1 MQHYGKLFSA
11 GTINTLT
18 LRNRI
23 IMPPMGTFLNHLSG
37 ETPEKLIEL
46 FGRRARGGAAM
57 LITEPLFTEPP
68 PDDFESLRQIN
79 LNPRSFNNPKL
90 YEWVEAVQVHGCRIC
105 ASLSPLPQKWLLRQM
120 KGGPTRMD
128 ELEAAAYR
136 GLGIFNKLSTGEIE
150 GYITEFAKV
159 ARELKGIGFDAIE
172 INFAFF
178 CDFFTLDTFNKRT
191 DKYGGG
197 KEGGVIFNRELIE
210 GTRQAV
216 GKDFPLM
223 LMLDADQFTEGYRTI
238 EDSKILAPQFEEWG
252 IDCIR
257 CRGGTSIAM
266 EYDCIPHYLP
276 KGAIAHL
283 AAEVKKVVSIPVVA
297 NGKLSDPEVAEKL
310 LIEGKA
316 DFIAIARGLLAD
328 ADLPNKLRAGRADR
342 VRKCISCNIGC
353 LGNLMLS
360 PIRPSRCTVNPI
372 LGVEEKFKEIPHAL
386 EEKKIVIVGGGPAG
400 MSAALTAARRGHQ
413 VVLFEKT
420 EKLGGGGQFKLACIP
435 PHKEELY
442 YIPEYYER
450 ELTEMKNIKLHF
462 NTEASAETVMGEQPD
477 AVIIAT
483 GSNADSNHFPGA
495 ENPGVMSYQNA
506 LLEEKITAE
515 QVAVVGGGSVGC
527 ETAHHLLKRGA
538 QVTILE
544 MLPRLAHEV
553 NHATRNCL
561 IKELTREGAEMI
573 CGARVTS
580 LSGNTVTYNIDGK
593 EVKKEADTVVLALG
607 ARPANQIYF
616 QLSDTVWDLHLIGDA
631 REPRQIMHAV
641 SEGFYTA
648 YHL

>member
-1 MQHYGKLFSA
+1 MKPYEKLFSSA
-11 GTINTLT
+11 TINSLT
-18 LRNRI
+18 LKNRI
-23 IMPPMGTFLNHLSG
+23 IMPPMGTFLNHLTG
-37 ETPEKLIEL
+37 ETPDKLIEL
-46 FGRRARGGAAM
+46 FARRARGGAAM

-68 PDDFESLRQIN
+68 PNDFDSLREIN

-90 YEWVEAVQVHGCRIC
+90 YEWVEAVQVHGCCMC
-105 ASLSPLPQKWLLRQM
+105 ASLSPLPQKWLLRHM
-120 KGGPTRMD
+120 KGGPTKMD

-150 GYITEFAKV
+150 GYIDEFAKV
-159 ARELKGIGFDAIE
+159 AADLKGIGFDAIE

-178 CDFFTLDTFNKRT
+178 CDFFTLDAFNERT
-191 DKYGGG
+191 DKYGGS
-197 KEGGVIFNRELIE
+197 KEGGLRFNRELIE
-210 GTRQAV
+210 ATRQTI

-238 EDSKILAPQFEEWG
+238 EDSKILAQHFEQWG
-252 IDCIR
+252 VDCIR

-266 EYDCIPHYLP
+266 EYDCIPQYLP

-283 AAEVKKVVSIPVVA
+283 ASEVKKAVTIPVVA

-310 LIEGKA
+310 LKEGKA

-328 ADLPNKLRAGRADR
+328 PDLPNKIRTGRADR

-353 LGNLMLS
+353 LGNLLLS

-372 LGVEEKFKEIPHAL
+372 LGVEEKFKEITPAPV
-386 EEKKIVIVGGGPAG
+386 KKKVVIVGAGPAG
-400 MSAALTAARRGHQ
+400 MSAALTAVQRGHQ

-435 PHKEELY
+435 PYKEELF

-450 ELTEMKNIKLHF
+450 ELTQKSNIEIHLDTK
-462 NTEASAETVMGEQPD
+462 ADAETVCGEQPD

-483 GSNADSNHFPGA
+483 GSTVSAHHIPGA
-495 ENPGVMSYQNA
+495 ENPGVLSYEDA
-506 LLEEKITAE
+506 LLGEKTIGE
-515 QVAVVGGGSVGC
+515 QVVVVGGGSVGC
-527 ETAHHLLKRGA
+527 ETAHHLLTKGSR
-538 QVTILE
+538 VTILE

-561 IKELTREGAEMI
+561 IRELSKEGAEMI
-573 CGARVTS
+573 SGARVTS
-580 LSGNTVTYNIDGK
+580 LSGNTVRYHTNGK
-593 EVKKEADTVVLALG
+593 ELGKEADTIVLALG
-607 ARPANQIYF
+607 AQSDSHLYAL
-616 QLSDTVWDLHLIGDA
+616 LSESVSDIHLIGDA
-631 REPRQIMHAV
+631 KEPRQIMHAV
-641 SEGFYTA
+641 SEGFYVA